1 MVGEDEESDREDS
14 FNSKSPY
21 ARLAVVIGG
30 PLFNFILAFLC
41 SVVVLSIAGV
51 NKPVVYGVTEGY
63 GAEKAG
69 IEAGDVIKS
78 IDGHKIVLG
87 RDIQLYFLNHPMDG
101 SAVEIEYERD
111 GETYTTSLDPSYEAY
126 MTGFSYYASEEPAS
140 ITALTEGL
148 DMEKQG
154 AQVGD
159 VITAVN
165 GTKVAD
171 GNALQAYM
179 KEHPLEDGKAVSF
192 TLERHGETF
201 ELSVT
206 PAKYEGNT
214 LGMDADSYRDKHA
227 GALAVVRYS
236 FSEVRY
242 WMSYTFTSLKM
253 LFTGKAG
260 VQDLSGPVGIVNMVG
275 QVVEASR
282 PDGVLYVFLNL
293 LNFGILLSVNL
304 GVLNLLPLPALDG
317 GRLVFIL
324 IEIVRRKPV
333 PREKEAMVHTIGIF
347 LLLALM
353 VFVMFN
359 DITKLIH

>member
-1 MVGEDEESDREDS
+1 
-14 FNSKSPY
+14 
-21 ARLAVVIGG
+21 
-30 PLFNFILAFLC
+30 
-41 SVVVLSIAGV
+41 
-51 NKPVVYGVTEGY
+51 
-63 GAEKAG
+63 
-69 IEAGDVIKS
+69 
-78 IDGHKIVLG
+78 
-87 RDIQLYFLNHPMDG
+87 
-101 SAVEIEYERD
+101 
-111 GETYTTSLDPSYEAY
+111 
-126 MTGFSYYASEEPAS
+126 
-140 ITALTEGL
+140 
-148 DMEKQG
+148 MEKQG

-192 TLERHGETF
+192 TLERNGETF

-333 PREKEAMVHTIGIF
+333 PREKEAMVHTIGIDRKS
-347 LLLALM
+347 
-353 VFVMFN
+353 VV
-359 DITKLIH
+359 